1 MADKLLKVTVI
12 NPRGVVFE
20 GSAQRVIMP
29 GEDGV
34 FEVLAFHKRLLSR
47 LLTGTVIIDEQ
58 TIPIYRGVVRVGNND
73 VTIIMEQER
82 Q

>member
-20 GSAQRVIMP
+20 GPAQRVIMP